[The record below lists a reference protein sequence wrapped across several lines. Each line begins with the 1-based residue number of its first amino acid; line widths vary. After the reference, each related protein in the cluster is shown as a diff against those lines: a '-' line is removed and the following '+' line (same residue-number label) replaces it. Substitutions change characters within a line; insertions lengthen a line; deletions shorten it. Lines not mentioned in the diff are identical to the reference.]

1 MKKNLQTKA
10 TSVMILALFAAIST
24 LNLKAGNLLV
34 DPGFENQTP
43 AAQGGW
49 LSFGGFFSLDYAHN
63 GIRSMFV
70 PTDFGVPGAFQQFPA
85 APGSKW
91 QLTGYGLT
99 ASFLQGSLGLIQF
112 TFFDSSGHDLG
123 TVETSGNQFPAK
135 TSNPIDATSTPLVWT
150 RLDTGIATA
159 PAGTAYVQAF
169 VIFINFTGIAQGVYF
184 DDLDLEV
191 LGVTHGQYVES
202 IIKNALTLK
211 ANGLITGTTA
221 LDMVKAA
228 TQSAGGK

>member
-1 MKKNLQTKA
+1 
-10 TSVMILALFAAIST
+10 
-24 LNLKAGNLLV
+24 
-34 DPGFENQTP
+34 TP
-43 AAQGGW
+43 ATQGGW
-49 LSFGGFFSLDYAHN
+49 FSFGGFFSPGYAHT
-63 GIRSMFV
+63 GTMSVFV

-99 ASFLQGSLGLIQF
+99 TKLLQDSHGVIQL

-135 TSNPIDATSTPLVWT
+135 TSNPVDGTSTPLVWT

-184 DDLDLEV
+184 DDLDLES
-191 LGVTHGQYVES
+191 LGVTRS
-202 IIKNALTLK
+202 PFKTLYSFS
-211 ANGLITGTTA
+211 APGPTYSTNSDG
-221 LDMVKAA
+221 VYPYAA
-228 TQSAGGK
+228 